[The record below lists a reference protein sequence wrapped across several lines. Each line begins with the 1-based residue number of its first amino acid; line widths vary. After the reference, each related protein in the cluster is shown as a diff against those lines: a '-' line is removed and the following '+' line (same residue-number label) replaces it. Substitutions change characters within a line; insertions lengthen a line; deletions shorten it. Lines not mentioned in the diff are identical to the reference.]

1 MEEHEH
7 SSRLPHWLLW
17 LIGAATL
24 LAAAIMIMAVVLG
37 VRAGQRQL
45 EIQKRQ
51 QVGIH
56 LQRAIDYRSEGDL
69 EAALAEYQ
77 RVLLLEPGNVAA
89 VEGIENLF
97 SMASGDAAPAG
108 GNGIAAAPAATAGG
122 DTAQAPRKSASAR
135 RSVC

>member
-89 VEGIENLF
+89 VEGIE
-97 SMASGDAAPAG
+97 S
-108 GNGIAAAPAATAGG
+108 
-122 DTAQAPRKSASAR
+122 KSARPPRPPCPAPPPPCA
-135 RSVC
+135 VGHGLP